1 MLIYHQL
8 TKRFNAGRL
17 RAVMCSGQAVVM
29 HRLAITSKD
38 GDWIVR
44 ENPEDL
50 GFILSV
56 LAEYGATYRFGAPLD
71 ARWMAGGWSAHF
83 EFRHDGLRVRTDFFS
98 RPPRLQQSDLER
110 LWTDSASQEMPF
122 TGMRELV
129 LMKMTMREKDYPII
143 GELARRLESIDDQF
157 LFSRSPRDLIAL
169 AENHAIPSAILASR
183 PLLEKIQDGEDV
195 LAAAL
200 DHERRQMMK
209 ADEARLAHYKAA
221 SESWEAAW
229 PSLAKEI
236 SSLPLQAA
244 HQRIA
249 AAAETLLPQNP

>member
-17 RAVMCSGQAVVM
+17 RAVLCSGQAVVM

-50 GFILSV
+50 DFILSV
-56 LAEYGATYRFGAPLD
+56 LAEFGATYRFGAPLD

-83 EFRHDGLRVRTDFFS
+83 EFRHEGIRVRTDFFS
-98 RPPRLQQSDLER
+98 RPPRLEQNDLDR
-110 LWTDSASQEMPF
+110 LWADSASQEIPF
-122 TGMRELV
+122 IGLRELA

-143 GELARRLESIDDQF
+143 GELARRLDSIEDQF
-157 LFSRSPRDLIAL
+157 LFSRSARDLIAL
-169 AENHAIPSAILASR
+169 NESHAIPPAILAAR
-183 PLLEKIQDGEDV
+183 PLLESIRKGEDT

-209 ADEARLAHYKAA
+209 TDEARLARYKTA
-221 SESWEAAW
+221 SGSWETAW
-229 PSLAKEI
+229 PTLANEI

-244 HQRIA
+244 HQSIV
-249 AAAETLLPQNP
+249 AAAETLLPTQP